1 MAKTPIKQK
10 IKASEMTKKPYPQK
24 NDQSVTRTL
33 SLRWQ
38 GAMALMLFFL
48 IALFTMSKAHA
59 SVPLTTKTSQR
70 AEIALRASGIY
81 AEIFE
86 LAMDAYR
93 ERNYV
98 AAVHLWKP
106 IAESGYAPAQY
117 NLGVVHARG
126 LAVHKDMNL
135 AGRWWQAA
143 ANQGNVDAQYN
154 LGLLYATGNGV
165 ELDMKKAV
173 LWWQQAAT
181 TGDPAAQ
188 FNLGMMYAR
197 GDGVSR
203 NMDAAMHWWE
213 QSAAQQFPKAQQILH
228 QLSVV
233 R

>member
-1 MAKTPIKQK
+1 MTIKPETHK
-10 IKASEMTKKPYPQK
+10 LNRT
-24 NDQSVTRTL
+24 VTRAL
-33 SLRWQ
+33 SLRRQ
-38 GAMALMLFFL
+38 GAMAL
-48 IALFTMSKAHA
+48 ALFLVAAFSMMSKVHA
-59 SVPLTTKTSQR
+59 SVPLTTKTSQHT
-70 AEIALRASGIY
+70 EISLRTSGIY

-93 ERNYV
+93 ERNY
-98 AAVHLWKP
+98 AAAIHLWQP

-126 LAVHKDMNL
+126 LAVHKDMNQ

-143 ANQGNVDAQYN
+143 ADQGNVDAQYN

-165 ELDMKKAV
+165 ELNMKKAV

-213 QSAAQQFPKAQQILH
+213 QSAAQQFPKAQEILH
-228 QLSVV
+228 QLSAVQ
-233 R
+233 

>member
-1 MAKTPIKQK
+1 MRK
-10 IKASEMTKKPYPQK
+10 IPVRHEQNSSVTTTLKRNWFGAVLLTLFLVFAMVSIPQAKASVSLSPKLNNNAEI
-24 NDQSVTRTL
+24 
-33 SLRWQ
+33 SLR
-38 GAMALMLFFL
+38 
-48 IALFTMSKAHA
+48 T
-59 SVPLTTKTSQR
+59 
-70 AEIALRASGIY
+70 SGIY

-93 ERNYV
+93 QRDYS

-126 LAVHKDMNL
+126 LAVHKNMNV

-143 ANQGNVDAQYN
+143 ASQGNVDAQYN

-197 GDGVSR
+197 GDGVSK
-203 NMDAAMHWWE
+203 NMDAAMHWWA
-213 QSAAQQFPKAQQILH
+213 QSAAQKFPKAQQLLN
-228 QLSVV
+228 QLSAT